1 MYYISTDFGINF
13 GRPRDLYLYMKQE
26 GINEV
31 VATGYFIGDPVC
43 TTKMTIEK
51 VKEWAEM

>member
-26 GINEV
+26 GIKEV
-31 VATGYFIGDPVC
+31 VATSYYIGDPVC
-43 TTKMTIEK
+43 TTHMTIEK
-51 VKEWAEM
+51 VKEWSEM

>member
-1 MYYISTDFGINF
+1 MYYISTNLGVNF

-26 GINEV
+26 GIKEV

-43 TTKMTIEK
+43 TTKLSISK